1 MIKVGKIQH
10 LETHFHQSSRNN
22 NHRTEDTLYIDMK
35 HIRLHHYIM
44 RTWENGI
51 QKGNQ
56 WNKILSRMGVINSNA
71 YFKMIF
77 DDTIKES
84 KRLL

>member
-1 MIKVGKIQH
+1 MIRVGKIQQ
-10 LETHFHQSSRNN
+10 LGTHFHQSNRNDN
-22 NHRTEDTLYIDMK
+22 RTEDTLYIDMK
-35 HIRLHHYIM
+35 YIRLNHYTS
-44 RTWENGI
+44 RTRENGI
-51 QKGNQ
+51 QKGKQ
-56 WNKILSRMGVINSNA
+56 WNKLGSTLGILDSNG

>member
-1 MIKVGKIQH
+1 MIKVGKIQQ
-10 LETHFHQSSRNN
+10 LDIHFHQSNRNDN
-22 NHRTEDTLYIDMK
+22 RTKDTLYIDMK
-35 HIRLHHYIM
+35 YIRLHHYIM
-44 RTWENGI
+44 RTRENGI
-51 QKGNQ
+51 QKGRQ
-56 WNKILSRMGVINSNA
+56 WNKILLRMGVINSNA

>member
-1 MIKVGKIQH
+1 MIKVDKIQQLGVH
-10 LETHFHQSSRNN
+10 YHESNRNDN
-22 NHRTEDTLYIDMK
+22 RTKDTLYIDMK
-35 HIRLHHYIM
+35 QIRLHHYIM
-44 RTWENGI
+44 RTREDGI
-51 QKGNQ
+51 RKGIQ
-56 WNKILSRMGVINSNA
+56 WNKLSSRMGVILSNS

>member
-1 MIKVGKIQH
+1 MIKVGKIQQ
-10 LETHFHQSSRNN
+10 LNTHFHRSNRNDN
-22 NHRTEDTLYIDMK
+22 YTSNTLYIDMK

-44 RTWENGI
+44 RTREDGI
-51 QKGNQ
+51 RKGRQ

-71 YFKMIF
+71 YFTMIF